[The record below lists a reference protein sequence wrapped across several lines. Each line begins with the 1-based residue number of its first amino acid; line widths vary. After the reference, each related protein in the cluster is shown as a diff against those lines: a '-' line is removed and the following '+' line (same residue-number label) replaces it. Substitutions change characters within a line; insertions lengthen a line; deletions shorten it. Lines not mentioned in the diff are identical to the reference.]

1 VIADVESASIA
12 PALADLGVPEDRA
25 RVVGVSPEVRDA
37 AVIAVELSKLRD
49 DALLLLL
56 HGERSDAELARWRNA
71 LWPTWHVGTLHR
83 FAQGAIVR
91 ETLQGR
97 TPLDGKA
104 GAHGVLL
111 TAYRRELVLS
121 PDTTVAKFDKNAAG
135 WDGDPKSP
143 GYPHHRWMRR
153 FVAEFAGRARLESAR
168 TILDFG
174 SGAGWVGI
182 EAALRAPHASLS
194 AFDPSSEMIRLAGA
208 NARASG
214 VARFEARTGFG
225 ESPPFPGPFDL
236 VISSGVWSFAPD
248 AERWID
254 GLARTVAPR
263 GTLVFGDIH
272 RDSKG
277 MRRRRATKPL
287 LPAREMNA
295 KTREEARSALERRGF
310 RFEAWAGYQLTS
322 PVPEL
327 RHFSEKRLG
336 GLLNPAVLAWNRSN
350 AARELR
356 GRSSS
361 PDRFDS
367 WVVRFV
373 RG

>member
-1 VIADVESASIA
+1 MIDDVESASIA
-12 PALADLGVPEDRA
+12 PALTDLGIPADRA
-25 RVVGVSPEVRDA
+25 RVVGVSRDITEA
-37 AVIAVELSKLRD
+37 GTIAVELAKLRD

-56 HGERSDAELARWRNA
+56 HGERSDDEIARWRNA

-83 FAQGAIVR
+83 FAQGTVER

-97 TPLDGKA
+97 TRLEGKA
-104 GAHGVLL
+104 GVHGVLL
-111 TAYRRELVLS
+111 AAHRRERVLS
-121 PDTTVAKFDKNAAG
+121 PDATVAKFDKNAAG

-153 FVAEFAGRARLESAR
+153 FVADFAGKDRLRDARA
-168 TILDFG
+168 ILDFG

-182 EAALRAPHASLS
+182 EAALQAPRASLS
-194 AFDPSSEMIRLAGA
+194 AFDPSSEMIRLAEE
-208 NARASG
+208 NARANG
-214 VARFEARTGFG
+214 VSRFEARTGFG

-254 GLARTVAPR
+254 GLASTVAPG

-277 MRRRRATKPL
+277 MRRRRSEKPL

-295 KTREEARSALERRGF
+295 KTRDEARSALERRGF

-322 PVPEL
+322 PIPEL

-336 GLLNPAVLAWNRSN
+336 GLLNPALLAWNRAS
-350 AARELR
+350 AAR
-356 GRSSS
+356 GSSD

-367 WVVRFV
+367 WVVRFA
-373 RG
+373 RP